1 MGHDDAPR
9 FIRKSLLFARRGAAV
24 ARHTALFAALLAAS
38 PAATLAQGIHA
49 ASFPVGMRQ
58 LEYVDAHEGGR
69 HLALTVF
76 YPAVGSPA
84 AARFV
89 MPFFANLDLFK
100 DAEPAFDGIKRPLV
114 MFSHGRGSN
123 GLFYA
128 WFGEFLASRGYIV
141 AALNHYR
148 ANTYDSTI
156 AYLANKLWQR
166 PRDIALTI
174 SFLLDDPFWGKL
186 IDASRIGVAGHSQGG
201 FTALWVGGASVDP
214 KKYLAFQQG
223 WRNNPMVPEH
233 LRNELPLDATPAL
246 DVHDKRIKAV
256 FAMAPGIVQAFGMD
270 AAGLRQ
276 LMVPTYITVGAGD
289 TQAPPKDNAEFAA
302 QHIAHAELA
311 VIPGRVDHDIF
322 VNECN
327 DDGKNEFPQAC
338 IDAPGVD
345 RGRIHALIA
354 EEALRFFN
362 ASLNI
367 PRSK

>member
-1 MGHDDAPR
+1 MGNDDVPGV
-9 FIRKSLLFARRGAAV
+9 IKSFLFA
-24 ARHTALFAALLAAS
+24 TLLAAS
-38 PAATLAQGIHA
+38 PAATLAQGTHP

-58 LEYVDAHEGGR
+58 LEYIDPHEGGR
-69 HLALTVF
+69 HLALAVF
-76 YPAVGSPA
+76 YPAIGSPA

-89 MPFFANLDLFK
+89 MPFFANLDLYE
-100 DAEPAFDGIKRPLV
+100 DAEPAFDGGKRPLV
-114 MFSHGRGSN
+114 IFSHGRNSN
-123 GLFYA
+123 GLYYA

-148 ANTYDSTI
+148 ANTYDATI

-174 SFLLDDPFWGKL
+174 SFLLDDPLWGKL
-186 IDASRIGVAGHSQGG
+186 IDAGRIGVAGHSQGG

-214 KKYLAFQQG
+214 EKYLAFQRG
-223 WRNNPMVPEH
+223 WRSNPMVPEH

-246 DVHDKRIKAV
+246 DVHDTRVKAV
-256 FAMAPGIVQAFGMD
+256 FAMAPGIIQAFGMD
-270 AAGLRQ
+270 PAGLRQ
-276 LMVPTYITVGAGD
+276 LTVPAYITVGAAD

-302 QHIAHAELA
+302 QHIAHAELE

-327 DDGKNEFPQAC
+327 DEGKNEFPQAC

-345 RGRIHALIA
+345 RHSIHARIG
-354 EEALRFFN
+354 EAAVKFFDK
-362 ASLNI
+362 ALNV
-367 PRSK
+367 PRGK

>member
-1 MGHDDAPR
+1 MHNRHVPA
-9 FIRKSLLFARRGAAV
+9 FTFLLLVHGGAAV
-24 ARHTALFAALLAAS
+24 ARLCVLCAMLAYPS
-38 PAATLAQGIHA
+38 VTLAQGT
-49 ASFPVGMRQ
+49 PVGMRQ
-58 LEYVDAHEGGR
+58 LEFVDAQGGDR

-76 YPAVGSPA
+76 YPAALRDRSA
-84 AARFV
+84 TRFV
-89 MPFFANLDLFK
+89 MPFFANLNLYK
-100 DAEPAFDGIKRPLV
+100 DAEPTFDGATRPLV

-123 GLFYA
+123 GLYYA
-128 WFGEFLASRGYIV
+128 WFGEALASRGYIV

-166 PRDIALTI
+166 PRDIGLTI
-174 SFLLDDPFWGKL
+174 SFLLSDPFWAKA

-201 FTALWVGGASVDP
+201 FTALWVGGARIDP
-214 KKYLAFQQG
+214 EKYLAFQRG
-223 WRNNPMVPEH
+223 WRNNQMVPEY
-233 LRNELPLDATPAL
+233 LRNTLPLDAGPAL
-246 DVHDKRIKAV
+246 DVHDKRVKAV

-270 AAGLRQ
+270 AAGLQQ
-276 LMVPTYITVGAGD
+276 LQVPTYITVGAGD
-289 TQAPPKDNAEFAA
+289 TQAPPRDNAEFAA
-302 QHIAHAELA
+302 RHVPRAELY

-354 EEALRFFN
+354 EEAFRFFN
-362 ASLNI
+362 AGLNI